1 MLNETFSVIF
11 KHCVCFSKSQTF
23 FLNKDLTLSKAAAM
37 DLAFRSVFAP
47 SGLRDTTE
55 LTESC
60 LVSPFLDINSK
71 CLSTP
76 PETPFGRFLQLENNE
91 N

>member
-1 MLNETFSVIF
+1 MLNEISSVTFE
-11 KHCVCFSKSQTF
+11 HCARFLKVRH

-76 PETPFGRFLQLENNE
+76 PDTPFGRFLQLENNE